1 MTIHLI
7 VELMKKILFY
17 KMNYF
22 PELDIHNKSKIKFE
36 LDLYN
41 NAVEPDLKNAR
52 GVETSDFD
60 K

>member
-1 MTIHLI
+1 
-7 VELMKKILFY
+7 MKKILFY